1 MVVLTV
7 AVSLKHNFPAKD
19 QLRRSL
25 HGALPLGVA
34 LLRSVD
40 AAETDTVSMVVVQE

>member
-1 MVVLTV
+1 VLVLTV
-7 AVSLKHNFPAKD
+7 AVGLKHHFPAKD

-25 HGALPLGVA
+25 HGALPVGLA

-40 AAETDTVSMVVVQE
+40 AAETDTVSRVVVQE

>member
-25 HGALPLGVA
+25 HGALPVGLA
-34 LLRSVD
+34 LLRAV
-40 AAETDTVSMVVVQE
+40 ATIEANTFRVLGV